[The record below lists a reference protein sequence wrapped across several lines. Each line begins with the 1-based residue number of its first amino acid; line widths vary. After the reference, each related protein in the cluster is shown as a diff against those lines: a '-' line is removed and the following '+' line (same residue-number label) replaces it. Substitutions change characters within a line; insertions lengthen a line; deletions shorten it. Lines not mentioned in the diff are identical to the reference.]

1 MKSLQRI
8 CLLVLLL
15 TALSCEEKMPPR
27 IEPQNTL
34 AITNVFYAQ
43 GIYDSGP
50 FMEFVF
56 IITNLYEETFEG
68 KVEIVGK
75 AHVWMKKTP
84 SIRATVAISNHH
96 LAPPSKISG
105 NVLTID
111 PGGRCVLKVYWYL
124 MLDDGRNL
132 LDLLDYSGSAASGG
146 LIRSKPE
153 LFVMDAEIKLFNQL
167 GYLQSERMVFEFTG
181 YKPVEENPQ

>member
-1 MKSLQRI
+1 MKSSQRI
-8 CLLVLLL
+8 CLLILLM
-15 TALSCEEKMPPR
+15 TALACEEKMPPR

-34 AITNVFYAQ
+34 AITNVLYTQGAYA
-43 GIYDSGP
+43 SGP

-84 SIRATVAISNHH
+84 SIRATIAISNHH
-96 LAPPSKISG
+96 LAPPSNIVG
-105 NVLTID
+105 DVLTID
-111 PGGRCVLKVYWYL
+111 PGGRCALKVYWYL
-124 MLDDGRNL
+124 LLDDGRNL
-132 LDLLDYSGSAASGG
+132 LDLLDYSGSTASGG

-167 GYLQSERMVFEFTG
+167 GYLQSERMVVEFTG
-181 YKPVEENPQ
+181 YKPAEEKSE